1 MRFVGLLIGVCIVAY
16 GVVELLM
23 RPSGQDRTMF
33 ALMFAGIAVVTALL
47 WLVLRSVAIRARSL
61 SGTMFVVS
69 VGAVFIVV
77 LAVVAAGRLMFLS
90 GHDLH
95 LTLIVLGFGVV
106 LGALLAGA
114 VAERLSRDL
123 HRLRDIAE
131 QVAAGDFSARAGLNR
146 PDEVGALSSAIDSMV
161 ERLDA
166 ADIEQQR
173 IEASRRTFLAA
184 IGHDL
189 RTPLTSAR
197 AAVEALQDG
206 VARDPER
213 FLASISGDLSI
224 LSGLVEDL
232 FLLSKIEADQLDLH
246 MEPVDL
252 TDLADTTLE
261 AMAPV
266 ARRRSIN
273 LRLDATTHVRVQ
285 AGELELARVLRNLV
299 DNAIRHAPDA
309 SEVTVGVDSD
319 QSSVT
324 VRVTDQGSG
333 FPPDIDV
340 FESFTRGDS
349 ARARDTGGAGLGLAI
364 ARGIVDAH
372 GGATWIE
379 PGPGGTIA
387 FRIPIDRSLSGP
399 YVLEA

>member
-1 MRFVGLLIGVCIVAY
+1 MKFIALLLGAVIVAY

-33 ALMFAGIAVVTALL
+33 ALMFAGIAAVTGIVWALL
-47 WLVLRSVAIRARSL
+47 RSATARARSL

-69 VGAVFIVV
+69 IGALFVVALAIVV
-77 LAVVAAGRLMFLS
+77 AGNLMFLS

-95 LTLIVLGFGVV
+95 LTLVVLGFGVV

-123 HRLRDIAE
+123 SRLRE
-131 QVAAGDFSARAGLNR
+131 TTEKVAAGDFSARTGLDR
-146 PDEVGALSSAIDSMV
+146 PDEVGALSTAIDSMV
-161 ERLDA
+161 QRLDV
-166 ADIEQQR
+166 ADSERQR

-197 AAVEALQDG
+197 AAIEALQDG
-206 VARDPER
+206 VASDPER
-213 FLASISGDLSI
+213 FLGSISTDLAVI
-224 LSGLVEDL
+224 SGLVEDL

-246 MEPVDL
+246 LEQVDL

-261 AMAPV
+261 AMTPV
-266 ARRRSIN
+266 ARKRNID
-273 LRLDATTHVRVQ
+273 LRLDATTHVRVL

-299 DNAIRHAPDA
+299 DNAIRHAPDE
-309 SEVTVGVDSD
+309 SEVTVDVDSD
-319 QSSVT
+319 SSAVT
-324 VRVTDQGSG
+324 VRVTDEGPG

-340 FESFTRGDS
+340 FESFTRGDT
-349 ARARDTGGAGLGLAI
+349 ARSRETGGAGLGLAI
-364 ARGIVDAH
+364 ARGIVQAH

-379 PGPGGTIA
+379 PGPGGSIA
-387 FRIPIDRSLSGP
+387 FRIPVAP
-399 YVLEA
+399 

>member
-1 MRFVGLLIGVCIVAY
+1 MRFTGLLIGAVIVAY

-23 RPSGQDRTMF
+23 RPSGQDRAAF
-33 ALMFAGIAVVTALL
+33 AFMFAGIALVTALVGI
-47 WLVLRSVAIRARSL
+47 VLRSVAVRAKSL
-61 SGTMFVVS
+61 SATMFVVS
-69 VGAVFIVV
+69 VGAVFIVA

-114 VAERLSRDL
+114 VAERLSHDL

-131 QVAAGDFSARAGLNR
+131 QVAAGDFTARAGLNR
-146 PDEVGALSSAIDSMV
+146 PDEVGALSLAIDSMV

-166 ADIEQQR
+166 ADNERQR

-213 FLASISGDLSI
+213 FLGSISRDLSI

-232 FLLSKIEADQLDLH
+232 FLLSKIEADQLDLQ

-261 AMAPV
+261 AMTPV
-266 ARRRSIN
+266 AQKRRIN
-273 LRLDATTHVRVQ
+273 LRLDATSHVRVL

-309 SEVTVGVDSD
+309 SEVTVGVNSD
-319 QSSVT
+319 QSAVT
-324 VRVTDQGSG
+324 VRVTDQGPG

-364 ARGIVDAH
+364 ARGIVHAH

-387 FRIPIDRSLSGP
+387 FRIPIRR
-399 YVLEA
+399 

>member
-1 MRFVGLLIGVCIVAY
+1 MRFTGLLIGAVIVSY

-23 RPSGQDRTMF
+23 RPSGQDRAAF
-33 ALMFAGIAVVTALL
+33 AFMFAGIALVTALVGI
-47 WLVLRSVAIRARSL
+47 VLRSVAVRAKSL
-61 SGTMFVVS
+61 SATMFVVS
-69 VGAVFIVV
+69 VGAVFIVA

-114 VAERLSRDL
+114 VAERLSHDL

-131 QVAAGDFSARAGLNR
+131 QVAAGDFTARAGLNR
-146 PDEVGALSSAIDSMV
+146 PDEVGALSLAIDSMV

-166 ADIEQQR
+166 ADNERQR

-213 FLASISGDLSI
+213 FLGSISRDLSI

-232 FLLSKIEADQLDLH
+232 FLLSKIEADQLDLQ

-261 AMAPV
+261 AMTPV
-266 ARRRSIN
+266 AQKRRIN
-273 LRLDATTHVRVQ
+273 LRLDATSHVRVL

-309 SEVTVGVDSD
+309 SEVTVGVNSD
-319 QSSVT
+319 QSAVT
-324 VRVTDQGSG
+324 VRVTDQGPG

-364 ARGIVDAH
+364 ARGIVHAH

-387 FRIPIDRSLSGP
+387 FRIPIRR
-399 YVLEA
+399 

>member
-1 MRFVGLLIGVCIVAY
+1 MRFVGLLLGAVIVAY

-23 RPSGQDRTMF
+23 RPSGQDRAMF
-33 ALMFAGIAVVTALL
+33 ALMFAGIAAVTVLVWA
-47 WLVLRSVAIRARSL
+47 VLRSVATRARSL
-61 SGTMFVVS
+61 SGTMFIVS
-69 VGAVFIVV
+69 VGAIFVV
-77 LAVVAAGRLMFLS
+77 ALAVVVAGNLMFLS

-95 LTLIVLGFGVV
+95 LTLVVLGFGVV

-123 HRLRDIAE
+123 QRLRTTAE
-131 QVAAGDFSARAGLNR
+131 LVAAGDFTARSELVR
-146 PDEVGALSSAIDSMV
+146 PDEVGALASAIDAMV

-166 ADIEQQR
+166 ADGERQR

-206 VARDPER
+206 VARDPDR
-213 FLASISGDLSI
+213 FLGSISADLSI

-261 AMAPV
+261 AMTPV
-266 ARRRSIN
+266 ARKRSIN
-273 LRLDATTHVRVQ
+273 LRLDATTHVRVL

-309 SEVTVGVDSD
+309 SEVTVGVESD

-324 VRVTDQGSG
+324 VRVSDQGPG
-333 FPPDIDV
+333 FPSDIDV

-379 PGPGGTIA
+379 PGPGGAIA
-387 FRIPIDRSLSGP
+387 FRIPIDR
-399 YVLEA
+399 

>member
-1 MRFVGLLIGVCIVAY
+1 
-16 GVVELLM
+16 
-23 RPSGQDRTMF
+23 
-33 ALMFAGIAVVTALL
+33 
-47 WLVLRSVAIRARSL
+47 
-61 SGTMFVVS
+61 
-69 VGAVFIVV
+69 
-77 LAVVAAGRLMFLS
+77 VVAGNLMFLS

-95 LTLIVLGFGVV
+95 LTLVVLGFGVV

-123 HRLRDIAE
+123 QRLRTTAE
-131 QVAAGDFSARAGLNR
+131 LVAAGDFTARSELVR
-146 PDEVGALSSAIDSMV
+146 PDEVGALASAIDAMV

-166 ADIEQQR
+166 ADGERQR

-206 VARDPER
+206 VARDPDR
-213 FLASISGDLSI
+213 FLGSISADLSI

-261 AMAPV
+261 AMTPV
-266 ARRRSIN
+266 ARKRSIN
-273 LRLDATTHVRVQ
+273 LRLDATTHVRVL

-309 SEVTVGVDSD
+309 SEVTVGVESD

-324 VRVTDQGSG
+324 VRVSDQGPG
-333 FPPDIDV
+333 FPSDIDV

-379 PGPGGTIA
+379 PGPGGAIA
-387 FRIPIDRSLSGP
+387 FRIPIDR
-399 YVLEA
+399 

>member
-1 MRFVGLLIGVCIVAY
+1 MRFIGLLIGAVIVAY

-23 RPSGQDRTMF
+23 RPSGQDRATF
-33 ALMFAGIAVVTALL
+33 ALMFAGIAVVTALV
-47 WLVLRSVAIRARSL
+47 WVVLRSVAVRARSL

-69 VGAVFIVV
+69 IGAVFIVV
-77 LAVVAAGRLMFLS
+77 LAVVVAGHLMFLS

-131 QVAAGDFSARAGLNR
+131 QVAAGDFTARAGLNR

-166 ADIEQQR
+166 ADNERQR

-213 FLASISGDLSI
+213 FLGSISGDLSI
-224 LSGLVEDL
+224 ISGLVEDL

-266 ARRRSIN
+266 ARKRSID
-273 LRLDATTHVRVQ
+273 LRLDAATHVRVL

-319 QSSVT
+319 QSAVT
-324 VRVTDQGSG
+324 VRVTDQGPG
-333 FPPDIDV
+333 FPANIDV

-364 ARGIVDAH
+364 ARGIVHAH

-387 FRIPIDRSLSGP
+387 FRIPIDR
-399 YVLEA
+399 

>member
-1 MRFVGLLIGVCIVAY
+1 
-16 GVVELLM
+16 
-23 RPSGQDRTMF
+23 MF
-33 ALMFAGIAVVTALL
+33 ALMFAGIAAVTAIVWAL
-47 WLVLRSVAIRARSL
+47 LRSAATRTRSL

-69 VGAVFIVV
+69 IGALFVV
-77 LAVVAAGRLMFLS
+77 ALAVVVAGNLMFLS

-95 LTLIVLGFGVV
+95 LTLVVLGFGVV

-123 HRLRDIAE
+123 SRLRETAE
-131 QVAAGDFSARAGLNR
+131 RVAGGDFSARADLDR

-166 ADIEQQR
+166 ADAERQR
-173 IEASRRTFLAA
+173 IETSRRTFLAA

-197 AAVEALQDG
+197 AAIEALQDG
-206 VARDPER
+206 VASDPER
-213 FLASISGDLSI
+213 FLGSISTDLTI

-246 MEPVDL
+246 LEPVDL

-266 ARRRSIN
+266 ARKRNIG
-273 LRLDATTHVRVQ
+273 LRLDATSHVRVL

-309 SEVTVGVDSD
+309 SEVTVDVNSD

-324 VRVTDQGSG
+324 VRVTDEGPG

-340 FESFTRGDS
+340 FQSFARGDS
-349 ARARDTGGAGLGLAI
+349 ARTRETGGAGLGLAI
-364 ARGIVDAH
+364 ARGIVQAH

-379 PGPGGTIA
+379 PGPGGSIA
-387 FRIPIDRSLSGP
+387 FRIPIP
-399 YVLEA
+399 QT

>member
-1 MRFVGLLIGVCIVAY
+1 MKFIALLLGAVIVAY

-33 ALMFAGIAVVTALL
+33 ALMFAGIAAVTGIVWALL
-47 WLVLRSVAIRARSL
+47 RSATARARSL

-69 VGAVFIVV
+69 IGALFVVALAIVV
-77 LAVVAAGRLMFLS
+77 AGNLMFLS

-95 LTLIVLGFGVV
+95 LTLVVLGFGVV

-123 HRLRDIAE
+123 SRLRE
-131 QVAAGDFSARAGLNR
+131 TTEKVAAGDFSARTGLDR
-146 PDEVGALSSAIDSMV
+146 PDEVGALSTAIDSMV
-161 ERLDA
+161 ERLDV
-166 ADIEQQR
+166 ADSERQR

-197 AAVEALQDG
+197 AAIEALQDG
-206 VARDPER
+206 VASDPER
-213 FLASISGDLSI
+213 FLGSISTDLAVI
-224 LSGLVEDL
+224 SGLVEDL

-246 MEPVDL
+246 LEQVDL

-266 ARRRSIN
+266 ARKRNID
-273 LRLDATTHVRVQ
+273 LRLDATTHVRVL

-299 DNAIRHAPDA
+299 DNAIRHAPDE
-309 SEVTVGVDSD
+309 SEVTVDVDSD
-319 QSSVT
+319 SSAVT
-324 VRVTDQGSG
+324 VRVIDEGPG

-340 FESFTRGDS
+340 FESFTRGDT
-349 ARARDTGGAGLGLAI
+349 ARSRETGGAGLGLAI
-364 ARGIVDAH
+364 ARGIVQAH

-379 PGPGGTIA
+379 PGPGGSIA
-387 FRIPIDRSLSGP
+387 FRIPVAP
-399 YVLEA
+399 

>member
-1 MRFVGLLIGVCIVAY
+1 VRFTGLLIGAVIVAY

-23 RPSGQDRTMF
+23 RPSGPDRLMF
-33 ALMFAGIAVVTALL
+33 ALMFAGIALVTALM
-47 WLVLRSVAIRARSL
+47 WIVLRWVAVRTRSL

-77 LAVVAAGRLMFLS
+77 LAVVVAGHLMFLS

-95 LTLIVLGFGVV
+95 ITLIVLGFGMV

-123 HRLRDIAE
+123 RRLRDIAE
-131 QVAAGDFSARAGLNR
+131 RVAAGDFSARAGLNR
-146 PDEVGALSSAIDSMV
+146 PDEVGALSTAIDSMV

-166 ADIEQQR
+166 ADSERQR

-213 FLASISGDLSI
+213 FLGSISGDLSI

-232 FLLSKIEADQLDLH
+232 FLLSKIEADQLDLDK
-246 MEPVDL
+246 EPVDL

-261 AMAPV
+261 AMTPV
-266 ARRRSIN
+266 ARRRNIN
-273 LRLDATTHVRVQ
+273 LRLDATSHVRVL

-319 QSSVT
+319 QSAVT
-324 VRVTDQGSG
+324 VRVTDQGPG

-364 ARGIVDAH
+364 ARGIVHAH

-387 FRIPIDRSLSGP
+387 FRIPIDSPLSGP